1 MAKAR
6 VTPRRFAC
14 VPQLE
19 FVAVVLEIKI
29 SFSIKKESEMKKLR
43 FSDTAILWEPQ

>member
-29 SFSIKKESEMKKLR
+29 SFSIKKESEMKKLW
-43 FSDTAILWEPQ
+43 F